1 MRRRYLAIFGVN
13 VQHLLISFSS
23 VAVAFAFVFG
33 NSLREVYESIMW
45 LFVVNPYDE
54 GAHPHSRSQLHSMLF
69 FQPVS
74 ALLSAAHQRRL
85 QHEQRPSPGAEA
97 S

>member
-1 MRRRYLAIFGVN
+1 MRTMAHWCRYLAIFNVN

-33 NSLREVYESIMW
+33 NSLREVYESVVW

-54 GAHPHSRSQLHSMLF
+54 GVAA
-69 FQPVS
+69 PVCCC
-74 ALLSAAHQRRL
+74 LR
-85 QHEQRPSPGAEA
+85 
-97 S
+97 

>member
-1 MRRRYLAIFGVN
+1 MCELQFPRDLSKTTQDSENWCVLCSYLAIFGVN

-33 NSLREVYESIMW
+33 NSLREVYESVVW

-54 GAHPHSRSQLHSMLF
+54 GEH
-69 FQPVS
+69 
-74 ALLSAAHQRRL
+74 LSFPFTACISILSNKAAR
-85 QHEQRPSPGAEA
+85 
-97 S
+97 